1 METENS
7 QNTLLNFLKA
17 NIKIFLYIIGIL
29 ILIIAAIIWFTN
41 NNKIKETKIS
51 DSFINA
57 QILIEKGKKNEAE
70 KILSN
75 LVLEKNSPYSSLSL
89 FLIIENKLIDNKE
102 TIINYFDEV
111 INNNSFKEEDL
122 NLLRLKK
129 AIYISD
135 ISMEQEILG
144 LLNPIINSN
153 SVWKNHALKFLGD
166 FYYSNGQQQKAK
178 QYYFT
183 LSENEGIPSTGSSG
197 KID

>member
-17 NIKIFLYIIGIL
+17 NIKIFLYIFGLL
-29 ILIIAAIIWFTN
+29 ILIIAAIIWLSSS
-41 NNKIKETKIS
+41 NKIKETKIS

-75 LVLEKNSPYSSLSL
+75 IVLEKNSPYSSLSL

-102 TIINYFDEV
+102 IIINYFDEV

-129 AIYISD
+129 AIYISE

-144 LLNPIINSN
+144 LINPIINSN

-166 FYYSNGQQQKAK
+166 FYNSNGQQQKAK
-178 QYYFT
+178 QYYST
-183 LSENEGIPSTGSSG
+183 LSENQEIPSSGSSG

>member
-17 NIKIFLYIIGIL
+17 NIKIFLYIFGIL

-41 NNKIKETKIS
+41 SNKIKETKIS

-75 LVLEKNSPYSSLSL
+75 IVLEKNSPYSSLSL

-144 LLNPIINSN
+144 LISPVINSN

-166 FYYSNGQQQKAK
+166 FYYSNGQLQKAK
-178 QYYFT
+178 QYYLQ
-183 LSENEGIPSTGSSG
+183 LSENEGISTTGSSG

>member
-17 NIKIFLYIIGIL
+17 NIKIFLYIFGIL

-41 NNKIKETKIS
+41 NNKTKLTKIS
-51 DSFINA
+51 DNFINA

-75 LVLEKNSPYSSLSL
+75 IVLEKNSPYSSLSL

-111 INNNSFKEEDL
+111 INNNSFNEEDL

-129 AIYISD
+129 AIFISD

-144 LLNPIINSN
+144 LINPIINSN

-166 FYYSNGQQQKAK
+166 LYYSNGQREKAK
-178 QYYFT
+178 QYYLT
-183 LSENEGIPSTGSSG
+183 LSENEVITSSGSSG

>member
-17 NIKIFLYIIGIL
+17 NIKIFLYIFGIL

-41 NNKIKETKIS
+41 NSKIKETKIS

-75 LVLEKNSPYSSLSL
+75 IVLEKNSPYSSLSL

-102 TIINYFDEV
+102 IIINYFDEV

-178 QYYFT
+178 QYYLS
-183 LSENEGIPSTGSSG
+183 LSENEGISSTGSSR

>member
-17 NIKIFLYIIGIL
+17 NIKIFLYIFGIL
-29 ILIIAAIIWFTN
+29 ILIIAAIIWFNN

-75 LVLEKNSPYSSLSL
+75 IVLEKNSPYSSLSL

-102 TIINYFDEV
+102 IIINYFDEV

-144 LLNPIINSN
+144 LINPIINSN

-166 FYYSNGQQQKAK
+166 FYNSNGQQQKAK
-178 QYYFT
+178 QYYST
-183 LSENEGIPSTGSSG
+183 LSENDEIPSSGSSG

>member
-17 NIKIFLYIIGIL
+17 NIKIFLYIFGIL
-29 ILIIAAIIWFTN
+29 ILIITAIIWFTN

-51 DSFINA
+51 DSFIKA

-89 FLIIENKLIDNKE
+89 FLIIENKLIVNKE

-166 FYYSNGQQQKAK
+166 FYYSNDQQLKAK
-178 QYYFT
+178 QYYLI
-183 LSENEGIPSTGSSG
+183 LSENEGTPSTRSSG

>member
-17 NIKIFLYIIGIL
+17 NIKIFLYIFGLL
-29 ILIIAAIIWFTN
+29 ILIIAAIIWLSSS
-41 NNKIKETKIS
+41 NKIKKTKIS

-144 LLNPIINSN
+144 LLKPIINSN

-166 FYYSNGQQQKAK
+166 FYYSNGQQLKAK
-178 QYYFT
+178 EYYLL
-183 LSENEGIPSTGSSG
+183 LSENEGTPSTRSSG

>member
-17 NIKIFLYIIGIL
+17 NIKISLYIFGIL

-41 NNKIKETKIS
+41 SNKIKETKIS
-51 DSFINA
+51 DSFIKA

-89 FLIIENKLIDNKE
+89 FLIIENKLIVNKE

-178 QYYFT
+178 QYYLT
-183 LSENEGIPSTGSSG
+183 LSENERIPSIRSSG

>member
-17 NIKIFLYIIGIL
+17 NIKIFLYIFGIL

-41 NNKIKETKIS
+41 SNKIKETKIS

-75 LVLEKNSPYSSLSL
+75 IVLEKNSPYSSLSL

-102 TIINYFDEV
+102 IIINYFDEV

-144 LLNPIINSN
+144 LINPIINSN

-166 FYYSNGQQQKAK
+166 FYNSNGQQQKAK
-178 QYYFT
+178 QYYST
-183 LSENEGIPSTGSSG
+183 LSENEEIPSSGSSG

>member
-17 NIKIFLYIIGIL
+17 NIKIFLYIFGIL
-29 ILIIAAIIWFTN
+29 ILIIAAIIWFSN

-178 QYYFT
+178 QYYLT

>member
-7 QNTLLNFLKA
+7 QNTILNFLKA
-17 NIKIFLYIIGIL
+17 NIKIFLYIFGIL
-29 ILIIAAIIWFTN
+29 ILIIAAIIWFNN

-57 QILIEKGKKNEAE
+57 QILIKKGKKNEAE

-89 FLIIENKLIDNKE
+89 FLIIENKLIVNKE

-144 LLNPIINSN
+144 NFFLITSVLYFLIALLII
-153 SVWKNHALKFLGD
+153 LFKFKYLLTNLG
-166 FYYSNGQQQKAK
+166 
-178 QYYFT
+178 
-183 LSENEGIPSTGSSG
+183 
-197 KID
+197 

>member
-7 QNTLLNFLKA
+7 QNTLLNFFKA
-17 NIKIFLYIIGIL
+17 NIKIFLYIFGIL

-41 NNKIKETKIS
+41 NIKIKETKIS
-51 DSFINA
+51 DSFIKA

-102 TIINYFDEV
+102 IIINYFDEV

-144 LLNPIINSN
+144 LINPIINSN

-166 FYYSNGQQQKAK
+166 FYNSNGQQQKAK
-178 QYYFT
+178 QYYST
-183 LSENEGIPSTGSSG
+183 LSENEEIPLSGSSG

>member
-17 NIKIFLYIIGIL
+17 NIKIFLYIFGIL

-75 LVLEKNSPYSSLSL
+75 IVLEKNSPYSSLSL

-102 TIINYFDEV
+102 IIINYFDEV

-144 LLNPIINSN
+144 LINPIINSN

-166 FYYSNGQQQKAK
+166 FYNSNGQQQKAK
-178 QYYFT
+178 QYYST
-183 LSENEGIPSTGSSG
+183 LSENEEIPSSGSSG

>member
-17 NIKIFLYIIGIL
+17 NIKIFLYIFGIL
-29 ILIIAAIIWFTN
+29 ILIIAAIIWLSSS
-41 NNKIKETKIS
+41 NKIKETKIS

-102 TIINYFDEV
+102 IIINYFDEV

-144 LLNPIINSN
+144 LINPIINSN

-166 FYYSNGQQQKAK
+166 FYNSNGQQQKAK
-178 QYYFT
+178 QYYST
-183 LSENEGIPSTGSSG
+183 LSENEEIPSSGSSG

>member
-17 NIKIFLYIIGIL
+17 NIKIFLYIFGIF
-29 ILIIAAIIWFTN
+29 ILIIATIIWFTN
-41 NNKIKETKIS
+41 NNKTKETKIS

-75 LVLEKNSPYSSLSL
+75 IVLEKNSPYSSLSL

-166 FYYSNGQQQKAK
+166 FYYSNGQLQKAK
-178 QYYFT
+178 QYYLQ
-183 LSENEGIPSTGSSG
+183 LSENEGISTTGSSG

>member
-17 NIKIFLYIIGIL
+17 NIKIFLYIFGIL

-75 LVLEKNSPYSSLSL
+75 IVLEKNSPYSSLSL

-102 TIINYFDEV
+102 IIINYFDEV

-144 LLNPIINSN
+144 LLKPIINSN

-166 FYYSNGQQQKAK
+166 FYYSNGQQLKAK
-178 QYYFT
+178 EYYLL
-183 LSENEGIPSTGSSG
+183 LSENEGTPSTRSSG

>member
-17 NIKIFLYIIGIL
+17 NIKIFLYIFGIL
-29 ILIIAAIIWFTN
+29 ILIIAAIIWFNN

-75 LVLEKNSPYSSLSL
+75 IVLEKNSPYSSLSL

-102 TIINYFDEV
+102 IIINYFDEV

-144 LLNPIINSN
+144 LINPIINSN

-166 FYYSNGQQQKAK
+166 FYNSNGQQQKAK
-178 QYYFT
+178 QYYST
-183 LSENEGIPSTGSSG
+183 LSENEEIPLSGSSG

>member
-17 NIKIFLYIIGIL
+17 NIKIFLYIFGIL

-41 NNKIKETKIS
+41 NNKTKQTKIS
-51 DSFINA
+51 DNFINA

-75 LVLEKNSPYSSLSL
+75 IVLEKNSPYSSLSL

-102 TIINYFDEV
+102 IIINYFDEV
-111 INNNSFKEEDL
+111 INNNSFNEEDL

-144 LLNPIINSN
+144 LINPIINSN

-166 FYYSNGQQQKAK
+166 LYYSNGQREKAK
-178 QYYFT
+178 QYYLT
-183 LSENEGIPSTGSSG
+183 LSENEVITSSGSSG

>member
-7 QNTLLNFLKA
+7 QNTLLNFLKS
-17 NIKIFLYIIGIL
+17 NIKIFLYIFGIL
-29 ILIIAAIIWFTN
+29 ILIIAGIIWLSSS
-41 NNKIKETKIS
+41 NKIKETKIS

-75 LVLEKNSPYSSLSL
+75 IVLEKNSPYSSLSL

-102 TIINYFDEV
+102 IIINYFDEV

-144 LLNPIINSN
+144 LINPIINSN

-166 FYYSNGQQQKAK
+166 FYNSNGQQQKAK
-178 QYYFT
+178 QYYST
-183 LSENEGIPSTGSSG
+183 LSENEEIPLSGSSG

>member
-17 NIKIFLYIIGIL
+17 NIKIFLYIIGIF

-41 NNKIKETKIS
+41 NNKVKETKVS

-75 LVLEKNSPYSSLSL
+75 LVLEKNSPSSTLSL

-178 QYYFT
+178 QYYST
-183 LSENEGIPSTGSSG
+183 LSENEEIPSSGSSG

>member
-17 NIKIFLYIIGIL
+17 NIKIFLYIFGIL
-29 ILIIAAIIWFTN
+29 ILIIAAIIWLSSS
-41 NNKIKETKIS
+41 NKIKETKIS

-135 ISMEQEILG
+135 ISMEKEILG

-178 QYYFT
+178 QYYLT
-183 LSENEGIPSTGSSG
+183 LSENEVITSSGSSG

>member
-17 NIKIFLYIIGIL
+17 NIKIFLYIFGIL
-29 ILIIAAIIWFTN
+29 ILIIFAIIWFNN

-57 QILIEKGKKNEAE
+57 QILIEKGKKNEAK

-89 FLIIENKLIDNKE
+89 FLIIENKLIVNKE

-144 LLNPIINSN
+144 LINPIINSN
-153 SVWKNHALKFLGD
+153 SVWKKHALKFLGD
-166 FYYSNGQQQKAK
+166 FYYSNGQQLKAK
-178 QYYFT
+178 EYYLI
-183 LSENEGIPSTGSSG
+183 LSENEGTPSTRSSG

>member
-17 NIKIFLYIIGIL
+17 NIKIFLYIFGIL

-41 NNKIKETKIS
+41 SNKIKETKIS

-178 QYYFT
+178 QYYLQ
-183 LSENEGIPSTGSSG
+183 LSENGGISSTGSSG

>member
-1 METENS
+1 M
-7 QNTLLNFLKA
+7 
-17 NIKIFLYIIGIL
+17 
-29 ILIIAAIIWFTN
+29 ILIIAAIIWFNN

-75 LVLEKNSPYSSLSL
+75 IVLEKNSPYSSLSL

-102 TIINYFDEV
+102 IIINYFDEV

-144 LLNPIINSN
+144 LINPIINSN
-153 SVWKNHALKFLGD
+153 SVWKNHALKLLYITQKNVWSLVFL
-166 FYYSNGQQQKAK
+166 FQK
-178 QYYFT
+178 T
-183 LSENEGIPSTGSSG
+183 T
-197 KID
+197 

>member
-17 NIKIFLYIIGIL
+17 NIKVFIYIFGIL
-29 ILIIAAIIWFTN
+29 TLVIAAIIWFTN

-178 QYYFT
+178 QYYLT

>member
-17 NIKIFLYIIGIL
+17 NIKIFLYIFGLL
-29 ILIIAAIIWFTN
+29 ILIIAAIIWLSSS
-41 NNKIKETKIS
+41 NKIKKTKIS

-75 LVLEKNSPYSSLSL
+75 IVLEKNSPYSSLSL

-102 TIINYFDEV
+102 IIINYFDEV

-144 LLNPIINSN
+144 LINPIINSN

-166 FYYSNGQQQKAK
+166 FYNSNGQQQKAK
-178 QYYFT
+178 QYYST
-183 LSENEGIPSTGSSG
+183 LSENEEIPLSGSSG

>member
-17 NIKIFLYIIGIL
+17 NIKIFLYIFGIL
-29 ILIIAAIIWFTN
+29 ILIIAAIIWFTSS
-41 NNKIKETKIS
+41 NKIKETKIS
-51 DSFINA
+51 NSFINA

-75 LVLEKNSPYSSLSL
+75 IVLEKNSPYSSLSL

-102 TIINYFDEV
+102 IIINYFDEV

-144 LLNPIINSN
+144 LINPIINSN

-166 FYYSNGQQQKAK
+166 FYNSNGQQQKAK
-178 QYYFT
+178 QYYST
-183 LSENEGIPSTGSSG
+183 LSENEEIPSSGSSG

>member
-29 ILIIAAIIWFTN
+29 ILIITAIIWFTN

-51 DSFINA
+51 DSFIKA

-144 LLNPIINSN
+144 LNNPIINSN

-166 FYYSNGQQQKAK
+166 FYYSNGQQLKAK
-178 QYYFT
+178 QYYLI
-183 LSENEGIPSTGSSG
+183 LSENEGTPSTRSSG

>member
-17 NIKIFLYIIGIL
+17 NIKIFLYIFGIL
-29 ILIIAAIIWFTN
+29 ILIIAAIIWLSSS
-41 NNKIKETKIS
+41 NKIKETKIS

-70 KILSN
+70 EILSSI
-75 LVLEKNSPYSSLSL
+75 VLEKNSPYSSLSL

-102 TIINYFDEV
+102 IIINYFDEV

-144 LLNPIINSN
+144 LINPIINSN

-166 FYYSNGQQQKAK
+166 FYNSNGQQQKAK
-178 QYYFT
+178 QYYST
-183 LSENEGIPSTGSSG
+183 LSENDEIPSSGSSG

>member
-17 NIKIFLYIIGIL
+17 NIKVFIYIFGIL
-29 ILIIAAIIWFTN
+29 TLVIAAIIWFTN

-135 ISMEQEILG
+135 ISMEKEILG

-178 QYYFT
+178 QYYLT

>member
-17 NIKIFLYIIGIL
+17 NIKIFLYIFGIL
-29 ILIIAAIIWFTN
+29 ILIIAAIIWFNN

-178 QYYFT
+178 QYYLT

>member
-7 QNTLLNFLKA
+7 QNTLFNFLKA
-17 NIKIFLYIIGIL
+17 NIKIFLYIIGIF

-41 NNKIKETKIS
+41 NNKVKETKVS

-166 FYYSNGQQQKAK
+166 FYYSNGQQLKAK
-178 QYYFT
+178 EYY
-183 LSENEGIPSTGSSG
+183 LLLENEGTPSTRSSG

>member
-17 NIKIFLYIIGIL
+17 NVKIFLYIIGIL
-29 ILIIAAIIWFTN
+29 ILIITAIIWFTN

-51 DSFINA
+51 DSFIKA

-89 FLIIENKLIDNKE
+89 FLIIENKLIVNKE

-144 LLNPIINSN
+144 LLKPIINSN

-166 FYYSNGQQQKAK
+166 FYYSNGQQLKAK
-178 QYYFT
+178 EYYLI
-183 LSENEGIPSTGSSG
+183 LSENEGTPSTRSSG

>member
-17 NIKIFLYIIGIL
+17 NIKIFLYIFGIL
-29 ILIIAAIIWFTN
+29 ILIIVAIIWFNN

-51 DSFINA
+51 DSFIKA

-89 FLIIENKLIDNKE
+89 FLIIENKLIVNKE

-178 QYYFT
+178 QYYLT
-183 LSENEGIPSTGSSG
+183 LSENDQIPSTGSSG